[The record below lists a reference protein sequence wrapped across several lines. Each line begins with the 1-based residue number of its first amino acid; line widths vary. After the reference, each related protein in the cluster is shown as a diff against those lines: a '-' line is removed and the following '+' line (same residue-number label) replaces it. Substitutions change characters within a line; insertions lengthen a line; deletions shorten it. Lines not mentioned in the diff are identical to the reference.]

1 MIAPRNKYRI
11 EPINHK
17 PGRKILT
24 ALDVEEEYTPQGT
37 KTLLKV
43 EDMDVNELK
52 MGQIRPWDLCVA
64 AALTRP
70 YVTIET
76 AIQCADEMLKARRER
91 YPQDD

>member
-1 MIAPRNKYRI
+1 MAQYRI
-11 EPINHK
+11 EPINHQ

-37 KTLLKV
+37 KTVLKV

-52 MGQIRPWDLCVA
+52 MGQIRPWDLYVA
-64 AALTRP
+64 AMIVNGYSLHK
-70 YVTIET
+70 IEKYANELMDIRT
-76 AIQCADEMLKARRER
+76 KR